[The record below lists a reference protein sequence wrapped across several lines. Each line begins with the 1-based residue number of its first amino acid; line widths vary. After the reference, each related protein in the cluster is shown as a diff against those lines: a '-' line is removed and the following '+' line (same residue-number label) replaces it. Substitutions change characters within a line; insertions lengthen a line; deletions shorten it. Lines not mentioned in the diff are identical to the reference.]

1 MIIQDTEYK
10 EIEDFL
16 ETMHLKIGDVRK
28 ILTDN
33 LGWEKEFILQRAKEE
48 RIFHME
54 EYLRD
59 FDIIHPKKAGSF
71 ANMKVSILDTKTGI
85 IYKSFNQLQIKM
97 KIPYSRVKKFL
108 ETGRFKKIDKTK
120 ILEGKDAN
128 N

>member
-1 MIIQDTEYK
+1 MIIQNTEYK

-28 ILTDN
+28 ILTDD

-59 FDIIHPKKAGSF
+59 FDIIHPKKVGSF

>member
-28 ILTDN
+28 ILIDD

-48 RIFHME
+48 RIAYME

-71 ANMKVSILDTKTGI
+71 SDMKVSILDTKTGI
-85 IYKSFNQLQIKM
+85 IYSSIRQAEIKM
-97 KIPYSRVKKFL
+97 GIPTSRIKKYIKL
-108 ETGRFKKIDKTK
+108 GRFRKM
-120 ILEGKDAN
+120 EE
-128 N
+128 